1 MAGFLEEERRKTLK
15 KETSI
20 AAPRSSAV
28 GDHKPRD
35 KCGVLGVAGADQAST
50 LLYYG
55 LRALQHRGQESAGIA
70 TFHDGELH
78 RHRGMGLVEQVFT
91 PEVLQGLPGTTGIGH
106 VRYTTSGSSKLENAH
121 PLTVSSAHGTVALA
135 HNGDLV
141 NAESLR
147 EELEKSGWG
156 FLTDSD
162 TEVALRVLAN
172 ELASTHD
179 PLRAI
184 KAMCKKIEGAYS
196 FTLTIGD
203 RLFAIR
209 DPHGIR
215 PLVLGKFPDGGRVV
229 ASETAAFNVMGAE
242 RLWDIDPGTIVEVGN
257 RKVSTHLA
265 GSSTRKAHC
274 QFEYVYF
281 AQADSVLDD
290 REVYEVRRRIGQR
303 LWDESPVDADVVVPV
318 PDSGR
323 THAQGFSEA
332 SGLPFGE
339 GLMKNRYAHR
349 TFIMP
354 DQKARELGV
363 KVKLNPVH
371 SVLEGKRVVLVDD
384 SIVRGTTMGQV
395 VDLVRSAGATEVHVR
410 IGSPPIKSPCYL
422 GVDINTQENLV
433 AANTSVK
440 GIQDM
445 IGADSL
451 AYLSHEG
458 LVESIGLPEGDL
470 CMGCLTGKYPVKVP
484 GAPER
489 AQRTLF

>member
-1 MAGFLEEERRKTLK
+1 M
-15 KETSI
+15 
-20 AAPRSSAV
+20 

-35 KCGVLGVAGADQAST
+35 KCGVLGVVGADQAST

-70 TFHDGELH
+70 TYHGDELH
-78 RHRGMGLVEQVFT
+78 RHRGMGLVEQIFT
-91 PEVLQGLPGTTGIGH
+91 PEVLQGLPGTMGIGH

-121 PLTVSSAHGTVALA
+121 PLTVSSAHGTVSLA

-147 EELEKSGWG
+147 AELEKHGWG

-172 ELASTHD
+172 ELAGTHD

-184 KAMCKKIEGAYS
+184 KAMCRKIKGAYS

-242 RLWDIDPGTIVEVGN
+242 RLWDIEPGTIVEVGN
-257 RKVSTHLA
+257 QKVSTHLT
-265 GSSTRKAHC
+265 GQRTRQAHC

-290 REVYEVRRRIGQR
+290 REVYEVRRRIGER
-303 LWDESPVDADVVVPV
+303 LWQESPVDADVVVPV

-332 SGLPFGE
+332 SDIPFGE

-371 SVLEGKRVVLVDD
+371 SVLEGQRVVLVDD

-395 VDLVRSAGATEVHVR
+395 VDLVRGAGATEVHVR
-410 IGSPPIKSPCYL
+410 IGSPPITSPCHL

-433 AANTSVK
+433 AANETVES
-440 GIQDM
+440 IQEM

-458 LVESIGLPEGDL
+458 LVESIGMPEENL
-470 CMGCLTGKYPVKVP
+470 CMGCLTGTYPVKVP